1 MGIRE
6 LDSIDLSISSDE
18 KKPMTDNNYL
28 KNLASKKTE
37 IELLMTIS
45 NVGEV
50 LKQDYE
56 YTKENIGRRLT
67 ENV

>member
-1 MGIRE
+1 
-6 LDSIDLSISSDE
+6 
-18 KKPMTDNNYL
+18 MTDNNYL
-28 KNLASKKTE
+28 KNLASKKAE

-56 YTKENIGRRLT
+56 YTKENIGRRLS